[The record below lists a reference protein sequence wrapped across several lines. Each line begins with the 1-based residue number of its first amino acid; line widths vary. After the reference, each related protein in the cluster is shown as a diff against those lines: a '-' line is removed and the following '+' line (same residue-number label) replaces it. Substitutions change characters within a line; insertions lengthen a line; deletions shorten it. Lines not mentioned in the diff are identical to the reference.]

1 MNQQQTTPICGFSA
15 ANQDLID
22 NHNTSAHLYSEQELI
37 KSICR
42 DVRQDYLVDHVR
54 KSELEKKRKSL
65 KTKYCEMA
73 KNLQK
78 DNWMYSSV
86 DDILQGK
93 TK

>member
-1 MNQQQTTPICGFSA
+1 MKS
-15 ANQDLID
+15 
-22 NHNTSAHLYSEQELI
+22 NTLFQ
-37 KSICR
+37 
-42 DVRQDYLVDHVR
+42 VDHVR

-65 KTKYCEMA
+65 RTKYCEMA

>member
-1 MNQQQTTPICGFSA
+1 MTCPINSSLHTGLVTMVIVWLMKS
-15 ANQDLID
+15 
-22 NHNTSAHLYSEQELI
+22 NTLFQ
-37 KSICR
+37 
-42 DVRQDYLVDHVR
+42 VDHVR
-54 KSELEKKRKSL
+54 KSELEKKRKFL
-65 KTKYCEMA
+65 RTKYCEMA